1 MVVQRLHIH
10 HQPHRNWCN
19 RIDKLACLEDVERPW
34 CGKHGPSC
42 DEVSEECLDWY
53 SQNRKECFENVTFVV
68 CGDVVIHWNSEGRF
82 GLSD

>member
-1 MVVQRLHIH
+1 MLKDLGVENTDQVV
-10 HQPHRNWCN
+10 
-19 RIDKLACLEDVERPW
+19 
-34 CGKHGPSC
+34 

-82 GLSD
+82 GLYD